1 MHFVVNALHYLQGIQ
16 EARGGGAQKLRGL
29 PGDQRAV
36 GKLNR
41 HGGMAGFLLPLHGGL
56 HYGTVVDGKSSLLH
70 EQLQLI
76 KDFLGAVAPLQIA
89 ETVIVAADDF
99 LVGGLTADFIVQY
112 TVAYHIDAHVRG

>member
-1 MHFVVNALHYLQGIQ
+1 MCI
-16 EARGGGAQKLRGL
+16 RDR
-29 PGDQRAV
+29 
-36 GKLNR
+36 LNR

-112 TVAYHIDAHVRG
+112 TVAYHIDAHIRG